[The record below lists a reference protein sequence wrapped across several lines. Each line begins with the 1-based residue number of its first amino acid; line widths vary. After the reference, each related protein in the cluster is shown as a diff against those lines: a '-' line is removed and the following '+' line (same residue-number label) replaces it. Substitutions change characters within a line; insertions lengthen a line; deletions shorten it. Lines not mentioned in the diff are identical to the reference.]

1 MIVSKLQLLSWI
13 PRCLLLKITH
23 TILLLAGLVFCTVIA
38 QAQESK
44 VPVSTQELLKKLEIQ
59 AQRSEKQLQEVLT
72 AADTSEISIMDV
84 VISHSATLPQSR
96 IRGALALSALTVPVI
111 DIELQPDA
119 TTRVIDRNE
128 MTGLIL
134 TGKWIVDYARMIK
147 LVPEYEKTLASYKS
161 QTEIQKQLVT
171 ELEGVIGVKDK
182 KIDILTDIAE
192 SQQKRGDL
200 YKTMAEIEKV
210 SWYEKLFRKIAF
222 PLGLTL
228 GAYLGVKIAE
238 NN

>member
-1 MIVSKLQLLSWI
+1 M
-13 PRCLLLKITH
+13 LLLV
-23 TILLLAGLVFCTVIA
+23 GLMFYAVIA

-44 VPVSTQELLKKLEIQ
+44 VPVSTQELLKKLEVQ
-59 AQRSEKQLQEVLT
+59 AQRSEEQLQEVMT
-72 AADTSEISIMDV
+72 ATDTSETSSMDV
-84 VISHSATLPQSR
+84 VFSRSATIPR
-96 IRGALALSALTVPVI
+96 TRTRGTTTFGASALPML

-119 TTRVIDRNE
+119 THRILDRNE

-147 LVPEYEKTLASYKS
+147 LVPEYENTLASYKS
-161 QTEIQKQLVT
+161 QSEIQKQLIT
-171 ELEGVIGVKDK
+171 ELEGIIVLKDK
-182 KIDILTDIAE
+182 KIEILNEIDDSRKA
-192 SQQKRGDL
+192 RGDL
-200 YKTMAEIEKV
+200 YKNIAEIQED
-210 SWYEKLFRKIAF
+210 SWYEKLFRKVAF